1 MGYRFSFNLKMGKS
15 NQRVWL
21 AYYTELYM
29 HCKDCAYYH
38 VQSHEKGRNS
48 MQTTHRCKKIT
59 KSDPQYLPEY
69 SRGYYPR
76 LDIGC
81 ICPIS
86 GKMITSKTFIEVQIL
101 ANSSV
106 ISSEGVICCGNKV
119 ELKAVNRHILV
130 GHCPVCGKSIAIQV

>member
-1 MGYRFSFNLKMGKS
+1 MSKS

-21 AYYTELYM
+21 AYYTELQM
-29 HCKDCAYYH
+29 HCKDCVYYH
-38 VQSHEKGRNS
+38 VQSHEKGCNP

-59 KSDPQYLPEY
+59 KDDPQYLPEY
-69 SRGYYPR
+69 ERGYYPI

-86 GKMITSKTFIEVQIL
+86 GKMITSKSFAEVQAL

-106 ISSEGVICCGNKV
+106 VIDKGIICCGNKI
-119 ELKAVNRHILV
+119 ELNAVSRHILV
-130 GHCPVCGKSIAIQV
+130 GRCPICGKSISVQI